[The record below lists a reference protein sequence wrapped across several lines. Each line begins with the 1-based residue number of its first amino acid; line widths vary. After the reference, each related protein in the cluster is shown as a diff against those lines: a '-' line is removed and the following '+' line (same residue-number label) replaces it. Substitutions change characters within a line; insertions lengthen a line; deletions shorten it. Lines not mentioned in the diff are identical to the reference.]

1 MGLPPSL
8 MAWRGR
14 DGLYKIKTML
24 PCEAWRGPYCLNN
37 PTAVGW
43 YITGL

>member
-14 DGLYKIKTML
+14 DGLYKIQ
-24 PCEAWRGPYCLNN
+24 NN
-37 PTAVGW
+37 ASMPAFGAHGGDPIV
-43 YITGL
+43 